1 MEVRETV
8 VDVVRLDVLL
18 VLVELRVTL
27 DEVVRLEVT
36 LRVDV
41 VRVML
46 LDVDVTTES
55 NRQSPATVPLSPTP
69 PYI

>member
-8 VDVVRLDVLL
+8 VDVVRLDVVRLDVLL

-46 LDVDVTTES
+46 
-55 NRQSPATVPLSPTP
+55 TVL
-69 PYI
+69 